1 MQVKV
6 AEIVAESTQSWQ
18 DAVEKAVAEASKSH
32 KNISGVEVC
41 NWTAS
46 CKDNKI
52 TEYKANISIA
62 YVE

>member
-6 AEIVAESTQSWQ
+6 AEIVAESTRSWQ
-18 DAVEKAVAEASKSH
+18 DAVETAIGEASRDY
-32 KNISGVEVC
+32 KNITGVEVC

>member
-6 AEIVAESTQSWQ
+6 AEIVAESKKSWQ
-18 DAVEKAVAEASKSH
+18 DAVETAVTEASKNYS
-32 KNISGVEVC
+32 NISGVEVS
-41 NWTAS
+41 NWTAD

-52 TEYKANISIA
+52 IEYKANISIA

>member
-6 AEIVAESTQSWQ
+6 AELVAESTRSWQ
-18 DAVEKAVAEASKSH
+18 DAVETAIAQASKDYR
-32 KNISGVEVC
+32 NISGVEVC
-41 NWTAS
+41 NWTAN
-46 CKDNKI
+46 CKDDKI